1 MLKNVDS
8 IMYISEADWIPR
20 DDGICVMTC
29 WSANQLKR
37 KKAHCWLL
45 FKVYTKT
52 VTSYQQV
59 TLRKKTHGVD
69 TNFAEKKYDAKVS
82 RQS

>member
-8 IMYISEADWIPR
+8 IMYISEADWITR
-20 DDGICVMTC
+20 EDGICVMTC
-29 WSANQLKR
+29 WSANQVKR

>member
-1 MLKNVDS
+1 MRNDMLV
-8 IMYISEADWIPR
+8 SEPA
-20 DDGICVMTC
+20 
-29 WSANQLKR
+29 KE

-59 TLRKKTHGVD
+59 TLGKKTHGVD
-69 TNFAEKKYDAKVS
+69 TNFAENKYDAKVS
-82 RQS
+82 KQS